1 MARRKEDRR
10 KKRIL
15 NLAIIFTFTAI
26 VFGSATY
33 AWFIGMRTVHV
44 NPFEVEIAATK
55 SLQLSLDGVHWSDT
69 VSINKDNY
77 SDPGTAGTYAAK
89 SAQNPNGNTN
99 NWAGRGL
106 IPVSTVGEIDVTAN
120 RMKLYEK
127 GSLTA
132 TKGGYRLMSSRVPN
146 ADGSSPDGYVVFD
159 LFIRNSSGTQYYS
172 DYNILNEEA
181 IYLTNDS
188 KVKVGSTGVA
198 DAGIENSVRV
208 AFAQIGRVQAPT
220 TTNTEGDDIAT
231 VQGITCNGEIGK
243 TTGAVTSICRTATIW
258 EPNDTDHVANALTWY
273 NTTCMQRTGADTS
286 LADSYTVGNP
296 STCNKVVNGQAYQTY
311 AIAKEITVE
320 NAVDVYDGAAYNKYT
335 ADIANDYAT
344 AIALPEGNAANNG
357 KYLYAVPYFTD
368 TMKLKTG
375 VERPQFMS
383 LAPNSVTKVRVYIYL
398 EGQDIDNYDF
408 ASIGKQISVKFGFTK
423 ERFTEDDIN
432 YQGPVLNQGTG
443 PDTQTR
449 TQILEGL
456 TGNETAAERKA
467 AFYAVDK
474 TAPVIHFADGTNQN
488 MTVTQGGTF
497 TAPTISSISD
507 NITTYTEGTI
517 GESPNTVA
525 VFKGPEGSGIVVKK
539 SGEGVVD
546 TTTPGVYRVLY
557 EVEDEAGN
565 LATEV
570 VTVTVTP
577 SS

>member
-1 MARRKEDRR
+1 MARKDNKR

-33 AWFIGMRTVHV
+33 AWFIGMRTVNV
-44 NPFEVEIAATK
+44 NPFEVEIAATRD
-55 SLQLSLDGVHWSDT
+55 LELSLDGIHWSDT

-77 SDPGTAGTYAAK
+77 M
-89 SAQNPNGNTN
+89 NPNAADATENNRNSGSYRTNTN

-106 IPVSTVGEIDVTAN
+106 IPVSTVGEIDATAN

-146 ADGSSPDGYVVFD
+146 YAVGSNPDGYVVFD
-159 LFIRNSSGTQYYS
+159 LFIRNSSGTEYYP
-172 DYNILNEEA
+172 DYNELNEEA

-208 AFAQIGRVQAPT
+208 AFAQIGRVKAPT
-220 TTNTEGDDIAT
+220 TKDTEGDDIAT
-231 VQGITCNGEIGK
+231 IQGITCNGE
-243 TTGAVTSICRTATIW
+243 TGAQAGGVTGICRTATIW

-273 NTTCMQRTGADTS
+273 NTTCMERTGENTS
-286 LADSYTVGNP
+286 LAASYNVANP
-296 STCNKVVNGQAYQTY
+296 TTCNKVVNGLAYKTY
-311 AIAKEITVE
+311 AIGKEITSP
-320 NAVDVYDGAAYNKYT
+320 NAVDVYDGTDYNKYT
-335 ADIANDYAT
+335 ADIAT
-344 AIALPEGNAANNG
+344 AYNEVINTSVPGAEEGTTVDTSG
-357 KYLYAVPYFTD
+357 KYLFPVPYFTD

-432 YQGPVLNQGTG
+432 YNGPDLNQGAGPITG
-443 PDTQTR
+443 DTPAARRANIIAAANLGENPTEA
-449 TQILEGL
+449 QIKNAL
-456 TGNETAAERKA
+456 K
-467 AFYAVDK
+467 AVDH
-474 TAPVIHFADGTNQN
+474 TAPVIKFADGVSQN
-488 MTVTQGGTF
+488 ETLTVGDTYTAPLVSTLTVTDNVS
-497 TAPTISSISD
+497 TID
-507 NITTYTEGTI
+507 NT
-517 GESPNTVA
+517 S
-525 VFKGPEGSGIVVKK
+525 VVQ
-539 SGEGVVD
+539 SGVVN
-546 TTTPGVYRVLY
+546 TSVPGKYRILY

-570 VTVTVTP
+570 IVVTVNP
-577 SS
+577 AGSGS

>member
-1 MARRKEDRR
+1 MKKNNKR

-15 NLAIIFTFTAI
+15 NLALVLTFMAI

-33 AWFIGMRTVHV
+33 AWFIGMRTVNV
-44 NPFEVEIAATK
+44 NPFEVEIATTRG
-55 SLQLSLDGVHWSDT
+55 LELSLDGVHWAET

-77 SDPGTAGTYAAK
+77 SNPGVADTYL
-89 SAQNPNGNTN
+89 SNTN

-106 IPVSTVGEIDVTAN
+106 IPVSTVGEIDAAAS

-146 ADGSSPDGYVVFD
+146 YTSGSKPDGYVVFD
-159 LFIRNSSGTQYYS
+159 LFIRNSTGTEYYS
-172 DYNILNEEA
+172 AYNELNEEA

-220 TTNTEGDDIAT
+220 TTNTEGADIAKI
-231 VQGITCNGEIGK
+231 QGITCNGG
-243 TTGAVTSICRTATIW
+243 TGVVANGVTGICRTATIW

-273 NTTCMQRTGADTS
+273 STTCMARTGANTS
-286 LADSYTVGNP
+286 LANSYTVGNS
-296 STCNKVVNGQAYQTY
+296 STCKTVVNGQAYHTY
-311 AIAKEITVE
+311 AIGKEITATT
-320 NAVDVYDGAAYNKYT
+320 AVDVYDGSDYNNYT
-335 ADIANDYAT
+335 ADVAT
-344 AIALPEGNAANNG
+344 AYADVIALPAEGQSDNG
-357 KYLYAVPYFTD
+357 KYLYPVPYFTD

-375 VERPQFMS
+375 TDRPQFMS

-432 YQGPVLNQGTG
+432 YSGPVLNQGDG
-443 PDTQTR
+443 PNKTR
-449 TQILEGL
+449 AEILEDAGL
-456 TGNETAAERKA
+456 TNESPTADIIA
-467 AFYAVDK
+467 AIKAVDK
-474 TAPVIHFADGTNQN
+474 TPPVIHFVEGTSQN
-488 MTVTQGGTF
+488 MTVAVNGTF
-497 TAPTISSISD
+497 TAPAVDSVTDNVSTINKS
-507 NITTYTEGTI
+507 
-517 GESPNTVA
+517 A
-525 VFKGPEGSGIVVKK
+525 VVQS
-539 SGEGVVD
+539 GVVN
-546 TTTPGVYRVLY
+546 TAVAGVYRVLY

-570 VTVTVTP
+570 VVVTVEAAQNNG
-577 SS
+577 

>member
-1 MARRKEDRR
+1 MARKDNKR

-33 AWFIGMRTVHV
+33 AWFIGMRTVNV

-55 SLQLSLDGVHWSDT
+55 SLELSLDGVHWSDT
-69 VSINKDNY
+69 VSINKDNF
-77 SDPGTAGTYAAK
+77 SDPGTSGTYAAK

-106 IPVSTVGEIDVTAN
+106 IPVSTVGEIDTTAN

-146 ADGSSPDGYVVFD
+146 ADGSAPDGYVVFD

-172 DYNILNEEA
+172 NYNVLNEEA
-181 IYLTNDS
+181 IYLTTDS

-208 AFAQIGRVQAPT
+208 AFAQIGRVEAPT
-220 TTNTEGDDIAT
+220 TTNTEGADIALI
-231 VQGITCNGEIGK
+231 QGISCNGE
-243 TTGAVTSICRTATIW
+243 TGVISNGVTGICRTATIW
-258 EPNDTDHVANALTWY
+258 EPNDTSHVAAALNWY
-273 NTTCMQRTGADTS
+273 NTTCTQRSGADTS
-286 LADSYTVGNP
+286 VAGSYGNAGTCSTV
-296 STCNKVVNGQAYQTY
+296 VDGQAYKTY

-320 NAVDVYDGAAYNKYT
+320 NAVDVYDGSDYNKYT
-335 ADIANDYAT
+335 TDVTTDYAQAINTTKTTTTVNEQQVT
-344 AIALPEGNAANNG
+344 ADNG
-357 KYLYAVPYFTD
+357 KYLYQVPYFTD
-368 TMKLKTG
+368 TMKLKRG
-375 VERPQFMS
+375 VERPEFMT

-432 YQGPVLNQGTG
+432 YAGPDLNQGSG
-443 PDTQTR
+443 PIENLPEIEQV
-449 TQILEGL
+449 E
-456 TGNETAAERKA
+456 NETAEQTAARIARHNERVA
-467 AFYAVDK
+467 LDK
-474 TAPVIHFADGTNQN
+474 TAPVITLSGSQTITKVAEAGSDSDLP
-488 MTVTQGGTF
+488 TVT
-497 TAPTISSISD
+497 AVSD
-507 NITTYTEGTI
+507 NVSTLDKANVQITGTVNWNVAGTYR
-517 GESPNTVA
+517 
-525 VFKGPEGSGIVVKK
+525 K
-539 SGEGVVD
+539 
-546 TTTPGVYRVLY
+546 LY
-557 EVEDEAGN
+557 EIEDEAGN

-570 VTVTVTP
+570 VTIIVTP

>member
-1 MARRKEDRR
+1 MARKENKR

-33 AWFIGMRTVHV
+33 AWFIGMRTVNV

-55 SLQLSLDGVHWSDT
+55 SLELSLDGVHWSDT
-69 VSINKDNY
+69 VTINKDNY
-77 SDPGTAGTYAAK
+77 SDPGTPGTYA
-89 SAQNPNGNTN
+89 SNTN

-106 IPVSTVGEIDVTAN
+106 IPVSTVGEIDATAS

-132 TKGGYRLMSSRVPN
+132 TKGGYRLMASRVPN
-146 ADGSSPDGYVVFD
+146 QNAASKPDGYVVFD
-159 LFIRNSSGTQYYS
+159 LFIRNSSGTEYYPT
-172 DYNILNEEA
+172 YNELNEEA

-208 AFAQIGRVQAPT
+208 AFAQIGRVKAPT
-220 TTNTEGDDIAT
+220 TTNTEGADIDT
-231 VQGITCNGEIGK
+231 IQGITCNGA
-243 TTGAVTSICRTATIW
+243 TGAQSGGVTGICRTATIW

-273 NTTCMQRTGADTS
+273 NKTCMKRTGADTS
-286 LADSYTVGNP
+286 VAGSYNVGENGA
-296 STCNKVVNGQAYQTY
+296 STCNTVVNGQAYKTY
-311 AIAKEITVE
+311 AIGKEIKVE
-320 NAVDVYDGAAYNKYT
+320 NGVDVYDGADYNTYAT
-335 ADIANDYAT
+335 DIATSYAD
-344 AIALPEGNAANNG
+344 AIAVGETSNG
-357 KYLYAVPYFTD
+357 KYLYQVPYFTD

-408 ASIGKQISVKFGFTK
+408 ASIGKQITVNFGFTK

-432 YQGPVLNQGTG
+432 YAGPDLNQGEG
-443 PDTQTR
+443 PIVGSTPAEKR
-449 TQILEGL
+449 TSILTAAGL
-456 TGNETAAERKA
+456 TSESSEADIKA
-467 AFYAVDK
+467 ALKAADH
-474 TAPVIHFADGTNQN
+474 TAPVIHFAEGTSQT
-488 MTVTQGGTF
+488 MTVAKGGSF
-497 TAPTISSISD
+497 TAPEVDSVTDNVSTI
-507 NITTYTEGTI
+507 NKT
-517 GESPNTVA
+517 A
-525 VFKGPEGSGIVVKK
+525 VVQS
-539 SGEGVVD
+539 GVVN
-546 TTTPGVYRVLY
+546 TAVPGTYRILY

-570 VTVTVTP
+570 VAVTVTE
-577 SS
+577 